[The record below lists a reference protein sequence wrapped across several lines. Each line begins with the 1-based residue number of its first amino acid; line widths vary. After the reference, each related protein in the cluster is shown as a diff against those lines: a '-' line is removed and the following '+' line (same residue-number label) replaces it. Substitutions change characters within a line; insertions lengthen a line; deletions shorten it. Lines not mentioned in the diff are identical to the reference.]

1 VRIRREVTDP
11 VMGWGQFTHDSVGL
25 AVAYSATTT
34 SYRVRLIG
42 TTHVCNFH
50 FADLER
56 APDTPLVVGDRVRV
70 RSDVPDPAFGW
81 GGQVRPGD
89 VGTLVAI
96 HPEGVPVGGALNV
109 RGQRATALV
118 DFARAASWAADIHEL
133 EVVPD
138 RRLERAA
145 RPPRAQM
152 PPAIRHLPP
161 SVQAA
166 LLQPLSRPA
175 PSRPAEDRARTCGVF
190 DDWQRV
196 VAMGF
201 DAEQTLE
208 LVIHY
213 ARRVPNVERRI
224 ARVVQVLTGLT
235 RDA

>member
-1 VRIRREVTDP
+1 
-11 VMGWGQFTHDSVGL
+11 MGWGQFTHDSVGL

-42 TTHVCNFH
+42 GSRGGGQFGHFH
-50 FADLER
+50 FSDLER

-81 GGQVRPGD
+81 GGRVQPGD

-118 DFARAASWAADIHEL
+118 DFPRAASWAADIHEL

-138 RRLERAA
+138 PRLERAA
-145 RPPRAQM
+145 RPPRARM

-166 LLQPLSRPA
+166 LLRPLSRPA
-175 PSRPAEDRARTCGVF
+175 PSRTAEDRARTCGVF

-208 LVIHY
+208 LVIYY
-213 ARRVPNVERRI
+213 ARRVPDVERRI
-224 ARVVQVLTGLT
+224 ARVVQVLADLT